1 MAALA
6 DSDVAQVAAQYS
18 LPPAVLMGL
27 VAQEGGNPGMGLPAA
42 TLSAYNLS
50 AAELNTDPL
59 LALSIAART
68 LAQSFA
74 TTGSW
79 ESALSLSLT
88 GDAQAWQSATS
99 SVGGQVLGIL
109 GQAAINPSFGM
120 SGYTPIDAGAFT
132 RTSAAFATHLEGL
145 VGMGGIVSPQAVSG
159 YRQSVQQVT
168 SVASGPWTTPQV
180 GTRGSW
186 NSTVV
191 AGLQAAGRNNDQSY
205 SPGQCTYYAA
215 RSLGYIPGG
224 LGNAADWAHNAA
236 ERGMSVNDKAAV
248 GTAVVYGANA
258 GGAGAD
264 GHVAVVQAV
273 NPDGTFVVSEMNVDG
288 QWVADQRTSTMD
300 GVIGFIHPPSG
311 TNMPQ
316 AVPGLFHTV
325 QTTAKPDDGSTARPT
340 THASPGEARTEDSAP
355 AGQPQAPGQQQQK
368 PEHPDPAAVG
378 EFAAQLQQHGID
390 PQAFAEHFG
399 TLAERRRQLLQ
410 AQRTDVSD
418 YAALQQALGLA
429 APGQPVT
436 AAAITA
442 HVRDQPH
449 PTYPNI
455 TVGNFYDTHN
465 RAALYSMQHTQSMP
479 SDAETARLVGLDHK
493 AIESYYATK
502 AGTQPAATH
511 GALA

>member
-1 MAALA
+1 MATLA

-18 LPPAVLMGL
+18 LPPALLMGL
-27 VAQEGGNPGMGLPAA
+27 VAQEGGNPGLGLPAA

-50 AAELNTDPL
+50 ASELSADPL

-68 LAQSFA
+68 LSQSFA

-88 GDAQAWQSATS
+88 GNPEAWQSATS

-132 RTSAAFATHLEGL
+132 RGSSAFEQHLSGL
-145 VGMGGIVSPQAVSG
+145 VGMGGIVSPQAVST
-159 YRQSVQQVT
+159 YHQST
-168 SVASGPWTTPQV
+168 AAWTTPQV

-191 AGLQAAGRNNDQSY
+191 KGLQAAARNNDQSY

-215 RSLGYIPGG
+215 RSLGYIPNG

-236 ERGMSVNDKAAV
+236 ERGMSVNDKPAV

-264 GHVAVVQAV
+264 GHVAVVTSV
-273 NPDGTFVVSEMNVDG
+273 NPDGSFVVSEMNVDG
-288 QWVADQRTSTMD
+288 QWVADTRTSTMD

-311 TNMPQ
+311 TDMTV

-325 QTTAKPDDGSTARPT
+325 QSTAKPDDGSTARPT
-340 THASPGEARTEDSAP
+340 THAPPQQSRAEDSAP
-355 AGQPQAPGQQQQK
+355 AGAPGPQPQGQREQAA
-368 PEHPDPAAVG
+368 HPDPAQVG

-429 APGQPVT
+429 QQPVT
-436 AAAITA
+436 AAGITA
-442 HVRDQPH
+442 HVRSQPH
-449 PTYPNI
+449 PTYPNVS
-455 TVGNFYDTHN
+455 VGDFHDTYN

-479 SDAETARLVGLDHK
+479 SEAETARLVGLDHR

-502 AGTQPAATH
+502 AGTQPPTTH
-511 GALA
+511 GALQ